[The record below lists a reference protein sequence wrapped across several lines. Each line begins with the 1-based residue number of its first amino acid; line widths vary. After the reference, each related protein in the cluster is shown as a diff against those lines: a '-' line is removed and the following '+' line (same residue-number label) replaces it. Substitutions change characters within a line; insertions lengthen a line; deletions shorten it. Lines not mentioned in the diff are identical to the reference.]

1 MKVMI
6 VMAFLVLTAHSV
18 AVSRSPGKII
28 LCYPFLNWKPCQ
40 RLCEFLKLCKKPR
53 MNRTTTM
60 VPSFPPTTETGLSLT
75 SGFPAPLTPHRRGD
89 SR

>member
-18 AVSRSPGKII
+18 PVPRSPGKII
-28 LCYPFLNWKPCQ
+28 LCYPFLNSKPSQ
-40 RLCEFLKLCKKPR
+40 RLCELLKLCRKPR
-53 MNRTTTM
+53 MNTTSM
-60 VPSFPPTTETGLSLT
+60 VPSLPPTTGTDFSLT
-75 SGFPAPLTPHRRGD
+75 GSPPAPLTTPHRRGD